1 MRFIRAIASASSVD
15 YDAENDSVTLTWENS
30 ENEFVSVTI
39 DYAGDRLH
47 YYIKLTGG
55 GGIELQTTLNN
66 EVAANKVE
74 AAIESLLQ
82 HE

>member
-1 MRFIRAIASASSVD
+1 
-15 YDAENDSVTLTWENS
+15 
-30 ENEFVSVTI
+30 
-39 DYAGDRLH
+39 
-47 YYIKLTGG
+47 LTGG